1 MSRKEG
7 ELTEVI
13 MEAAISP
20 SGEQDLL
27 IQCFQ
32 QVDECLSPTSVKA
45 RMARERGVKGKEVG
59 CIVLHKRV
67 CGFSLKKRRMRG
79 MSKLTQTGD

>member
-1 MSRKEG
+1 
-7 ELTEVI
+7 

-20 SGEQDLL
+20 SGEQDIL

-32 QVDECLSPTSVKA
+32 QVVECLSPASVKA
-45 RMARERGVKGKEVG
+45 RIEREWGVKGKEVG
-59 CIVLHKRV
+59 YIVLHNRG
-67 CGFSLKKRRMRG
+67 CGFSLKKRRMCG